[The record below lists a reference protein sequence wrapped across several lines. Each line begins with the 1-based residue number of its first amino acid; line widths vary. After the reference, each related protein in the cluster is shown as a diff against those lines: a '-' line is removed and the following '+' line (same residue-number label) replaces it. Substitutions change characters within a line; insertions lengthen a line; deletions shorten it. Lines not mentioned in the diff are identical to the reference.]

1 MDNTG
6 LATYGRPADEQYFSV
21 ALASSSPTIPTT
33 STEALSGYESVRVSD
48 SGISPAVDLGKSNPA
63 KDWDGKDVLSAPS
76 NPSAT
81 LAVPIIDH
89 SVAAKKLKYGAT
101 KVQSDG
107 SYVFDGTTDEW
118 VVIVTELYNDASG
131 DPELI
136 QRTVYPH
143 CVPKEI
149 SLGTHK
155 KDELIVDTVT
165 FDALYD
171 STIGG
176 YFKGLKAESATTTT
190 TTGA

>member
-21 ALASSSPTIPTT
+21 ALASGSPSIPTT
-33 STEALSGYESVRVSD
+33 ATDTLTGYDSVRVSD
-48 SGISPAVDLGKSNPA
+48 SGISPTIDLGKADPA
-63 KDWDGKDVLSAPS
+63 KDWGGKDVLSAPS
-76 NPSAT
+76 NPSST

-89 SVAAKKLKYGAT
+89 SVAAKKLKFGAD
-101 KVQSDG
+101 KVEADG
-107 SYVFDGTTDEW
+107 TYVFDGTTDEW
-118 VVIVTELYNDASG
+118 VVVVTELYNDSNG

-136 QRTVYPH
+136 QRTVYPR

-165 FDALYD
+165 FEILYD
-171 STIGG
+171 STISG
-176 YFKGLKAESATTTT
+176 YYKGLKPATTTTT

>member
-21 ALASSSPTIPTT
+21 ALASDNPTIPTS
-33 STEALSGYESVRVSD
+33 STAALSGYESVRVSD
-48 SGISPAVDLGKSNPA
+48 AGISPTVDLGKADPA
-63 KDWDGKDVLSAPS
+63 KDWGGKDVLSAPS
-76 NPSAT
+76 NPSST

-89 SVAAKKLKYGAT
+89 SVAAKQLKYGAA
-101 KVQSDG
+101 KVDENG
-107 SYVFDGTTDEW
+107 VFVFDGTTDEW
-118 VVIVTELYNDASG
+118 VVIVTELYNDEDG
-131 DPELI
+131 DPALI
-136 QRTVYPH
+136 QRTVYPR

-165 FDALYD
+165 FELLYD
-171 STIGG
+171 SSIGG
-176 YFKGLKAESATTTT
+176 YFKGLKAEAATTTT